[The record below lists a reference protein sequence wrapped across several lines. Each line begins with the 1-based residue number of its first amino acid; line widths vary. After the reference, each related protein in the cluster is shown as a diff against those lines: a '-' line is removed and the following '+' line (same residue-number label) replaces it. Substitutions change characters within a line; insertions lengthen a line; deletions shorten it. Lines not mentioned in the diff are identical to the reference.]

1 MADNDQQR
9 YSKPEIDNDPIKWD
23 KDEAPTE
30 WVPTEF
36 EKKIK
41 AIPEDKWN
49 LYQTLGGGLIGAVAA
64 ALLFAG
70 GTGLSAGFLIAVVLA
85 LLVPNGLESRGRRK
99 LMRARV
105 AMIIV
110 LAIGIVAMVIYNGVT
125 HGWEVFAKKE
135 EVEAALRTVG
145 MYELI

>member
-49 LYQTLGGGLIGAVAA
+49 LYQTIGGAAIGIIAA
-64 ALLFAG
+64 ALLFASSS
-70 GTGLSAGFLIAVVLA
+70 GLSWGFLVAVVLA
-85 LLVPNGLESRGRRK
+85 LLLPNWLEDKGRRK
-99 LMRARV
+99 LFRARI
-105 AMIIV
+105 AMIIA
-110 LAIGIVAMVIYNGVT
+110 LGIGIVAMLLYNGFT
-125 HGWEVFAKKE
+125 YGWDFFKKKE
-135 EVEAALRTVG
+135 EAETAARILLR
-145 MYELI
+145 L